1 MKNIK
6 VIIAVLAV
14 LGVFAACHK
23 AQDTVLPNAFS
34 LNGTIYG
41 TPVATAVTASTSYQV
56 LTLSNGNVNDSTSP
70 RVIFAVDSLVTP
82 WSYQPYDSSSPA
94 SYNSMLMA
102 QVSYKDSTHKTLTKL
117 LDGTLTIH
125 KTNPTHFIIDY
136 ALAYDT
142 VSLTGHFSGTIEGLK

>member
-1 MKNIK
+1 MKHLK
-6 VIIAVLAV
+6 VIIAVLAI

-23 AQDTVLPNAFS
+23 AQDTTLPNAFS
-34 LNGTIYG
+34 LDGTMYG
-41 TPVATAVTASTSYQV
+41 TPVATAVAAGNGYEL
-56 LTLSNGNVNDSTSP
+56 LTLSNGSALDSTSP

-102 QVSYKDSTHKTLTKL
+102 QVSYRDSTHKTLTKL

-125 KTNPTHFIIDY
+125 KTNPTNFVIDY

-142 VSLTGHFSGTIEGLK
+142 VSLTGHFSGTIQGVK